1 MLRRKL
7 KKLRWMMALI
17 LFAVGVFML
26 WRAIYGVNQDV
37 ESLAKST
44 NPKDRLEAVVLLRD
58 NRADS
63 KGLLRKLAHDSS
75 PMVSFEAISVLGKHR
90 SDAFHETLKRLLD
103 TSNEPDVRGAA
114 AAALGNHEQTDP
126 ELLAALMKTTEDKK
140 VRVGAAKGLAR
151 LGKHKR
157 QATAPLLFK
166 ALMHPDSAV
175 RTWAITGIYNV
186 SSYQFPK
193 YDAEKPPAEQ
203 EEVIA
208 FIRYKLRGKKL
219 MP

>member
-1 MLRRKL
+1 
-7 KKLRWMMALI
+7 MALI

-26 WRAIYGVNQDV
+26 WRAVYGVNQDV

-58 NRADS
+58 DGADS
-63 KGLLRKLAHDSS
+63 KGLLRKLANDSS

-90 SDAFHETLKRLLD
+90 SEAFYETLNRLLD

-126 ELLAALMKTTEDKK
+126 DLLAALMKTMEDKK

-151 LGKHKR
+151 LAKHKK
-157 QATAPLLFK
+157 QATPLLFK
-166 ALMHPDSAV
+166 ALMHPDAAV

-186 SSYQFPK
+186 SAYQFPK
-193 YDAEKPPAEQ
+193 YNAEKPPAEQ

-208 FIRYKLRGKKL
+208 LIRYKLREKKP